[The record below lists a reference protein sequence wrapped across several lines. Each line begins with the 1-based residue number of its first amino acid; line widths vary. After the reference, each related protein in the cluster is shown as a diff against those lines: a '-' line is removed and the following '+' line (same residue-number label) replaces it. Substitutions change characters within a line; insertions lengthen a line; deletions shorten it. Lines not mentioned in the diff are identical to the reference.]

1 MSRTLG
7 PDLQV
12 LMDKRLKVYLN
23 GNRSVTGVLA
33 GFDAFMNIV
42 LDDCVAP
49 LAPAPGSGSGSSSSE
64 AVERLGSGIVIRG
77 NSIVTIEPQEQ
88 VTFPQ

>member
-33 GFDAFMNIV
+33 GFDTFMNIV

-49 LAPAPGSGSGSSSSE
+49 LAPAPGSGSSE